1 MMRKALIIIACLFLF
16 GCANS
21 RSQPYENDGSEKVT
35 QPNEVH
41 NTVSEET
48 KKDGSETKTTSKTN
62 DMKTP
67 DNLAKMLMA
76 VENGGDKIGLYD
88 FGTQQFTPAIDS
100 GKYWLCR
107 YIPEKES
114 IVYVQKR
121 QVLIYDMKTKK
132 TRELVSIGEK
142 EEWGTDFYVSPQGT
156 ELIFTTTIY
165 PDEGSFLYIVNLEN
179 GDHHKFDNI
188 AQAVWWGQRIIACQE
203 LADNINKA
211 RTDSHLVVIEPHTYK
226 SSIFSQAVSEIDS
239 IIPLKDSIIIEGVK
253 KQEKAKKPED
263 QLKGLYV
270 LNKEG
275 EIEKTIFEGTREE
288 YSHIER
294 LDYSKDFSKAVYT
307 VGDTAHGGKYKV
319 FLVSSKD
326 SQPELILEGEY
337 INFPNISE
345 DGKYISFKKG
355 SSSKSQI
362 LIYDIEKQEQYEITP
377 NLWDG
382 ESFIFY
388 DW

>member
-1 MMRKALIIIACLFLF
+1 MMRKALIIITCLFLL
-16 GCANS
+16 GCSNS
-21 RSQPYENDGSEKVT
+21 HSQPYENGENEKVT
-35 QPNEVH
+35 QANEIH

-48 KKDGSETKTTSKTN
+48 KENGSGTNSTTTSKTN
-62 DMKTP
+62 DMNTP
-67 DNLAKMLMA
+67 GKFPEMLMA

-88 FGTQQFTPAIDS
+88 FGTQQFTPVIDS

-156 ELIFTTTIY
+156 ELIFTTAIY

-188 AQAVWWGQRIIACQE
+188 ARAVWWGQRIIACE
-203 LADNINKA
+203 VIVDNINKA

-253 KQEKAKKPED
+253 KQEKAKKT
-263 QLKGLYV
+263 GRSV
-270 LNKEG
+270 EG
-275 EIEKTIFEGTREE
+275 VVC
-288 YSHIER
+288 S
-294 LDYSKDFSKAVYT
+294 
-307 VGDTAHGGKYKV
+307 
-319 FLVSSKD
+319 
-326 SQPELILEGEY
+326 
-337 INFPNISE
+337 
-345 DGKYISFKKG
+345 
-355 SSSKSQI
+355 
-362 LIYDIEKQEQYEITP
+362 
-377 NLWDG
+377 
-382 ESFIFY
+382 
-388 DW
+388 